1 MVEIDN
7 YIRRL
12 KSSWIKRFVKDCKL
26 KLIQLLQE
34 YRINFDKTLYLGS
47 DIINT
52 LLKDFRNPFWKDT
65 FIPKYTSQ
73 KWGGKKEWIYQ
84 PIWYN
89 KNIKIANKSLFYE
102 Q

>member
-12 KSSWIKRFVKDCKL
+12 KSSWIKRFVNDCKL
-26 KLIQLLQE
+26 KLIQLLE

-73 KWGGKKEWIYQ
+73 KWGGKRNEFISQYG
-84 PIWYN
+84 I
-89 KNIKIANKSLFYE
+89 IKT
-102 Q
+102 

>member
-12 KSSWIKRFVKDCKL
+12 KSSWIKRFVNDCKL
-26 KLIQLLQE
+26 KLIQLLE

-52 LLKDFRNPFWKDT
+52 LLW
-65 FIPKYTSQ
+65 TSEILS
-73 KWGGKKEWIYQ
+73 GKTHLFQ
-84 PIWYN
+84 
-89 KNIKIANKSLFYE
+89 NIQVKSEGEKGMNLSANIV
-102 Q
+102 